1 MTNLRSPF
9 SVLRSS
15 FFVEFHCEP
24 SSFQAKIKK
33 DNWMIRQS
41 KGSVVNQDI
50 DFVLEG
56 WDYKPAMVQARLV
69 QARGGRQVIQ
79 MRVDLG
85 ILQIET
91 NAKPDGSRPHGHT
104 TYLSYLQEQARVSPK
119 TGGPLVLSEEQ
130 CQEADREF
138 LQYYHRRICWLALR
152 NYSRAIAD
160 ADHTLALMDFV
171 KGHSPNDDY
180 LHAHEQYRGFVI
192 FQRTQAAAALQV
204 EKSSPESA
212 VDEIRRGLEK
222 LRIYFAAFDLEEEME
237 EDGMVQ
243 HLRKVEHQLREEYKI
258 QATLQ
263 EQLDQAI
270 ADEDYEKAAR
280 LRDALKQ
287 RG

>member
-1 MTNLRSPF
+1 M
-9 SVLRSS
+9 
-15 FFVEFHCEP
+15 
-24 SSFQAKIKK
+24 
-33 DNWMIRQS
+33 
-41 KGSVVNQDI
+41 NQDI

-56 WDYKPAMVQARLV
+56 WDYKPGEVRPRLV

-91 NAKPDGSRPHGHT
+91 TAKPDGTRPHGHA
-104 TYLSYLQEQARVSPK
+104 TYLAYLQEQARVAPK
-119 TGGPLVLSEEQ
+119 TGVLPEVLSEEQ

-138 LQYYHRRICWLALR
+138 LQYYHRRVCWLALR
-152 NYSRAIAD
+152 NYARAMAD

-171 KGHSPNDDY
+171 KEHSPSDDY
-180 LHAHEQYRGFVI
+180 LQAHEQYRGFVI

-204 EKSSPESA
+204 EKSVPESA
-212 VDEIRRGLEK
+212 VDEIRAGLEK
-222 LRIYFAAFDLEEEME
+222 LRSFFAAFDMEGEME

-243 HLRKVEHQLREEYKI
+243 HLRKVEQSLREEYKI

-263 EQLDQAI
+263 EQLEQAI

-280 LRDALKQ
+280 LRDAMKQ
-287 RG
+287 KE

>member
-1 MTNLRSPF
+1 
-9 SVLRSS
+9 
-15 FFVEFHCEP
+15 
-24 SSFQAKIKK
+24 
-33 DNWMIRQS
+33 
-41 KGSVVNQDI
+41 VNQDI

-56 WDYKPAMVQARLV
+56 WDYKPGMVQARLV

-91 NAKPDGSRPHGHT
+91 TAKPDGTRPHGHP
-104 TYLSYLQEQARVSPK
+104 TYLSYLQEQARVAPK

-130 CQEADREF
+130 CQEADQEF

-152 NYSRAIAD
+152 NYARAVAD

-171 KGHSPNDDY
+171 KGHSPSDDY
-180 LHAHEQYRGFVI
+180 LQAHEQYRGFVI

-204 EKSSPESA
+204 ERSCPGDA
-212 VDEIRRGLEK
+212 VDEIRAGLEK
-222 LRIYFAAFDLEEEME
+222 LRGFFAAFDMEEEME

-243 HLRKVEHQLREEYKI
+243 HLRKVEQSLREEYKI
-258 QATLQ
+258 EATLH
-263 EQLDQAI
+263 EQLEQAI

-280 LRDALKQ
+280 LRDALKTKSE
-287 RG
+287 